1 MIVVKISSG
10 YQEELNSI
18 KTTIHILYFSRE
30 RVRES
35 ERAYLS
41 MSQIFASRLK
51 KNVHKAQLPE
61 IEMCHI
67 SE

>member
-1 MIVVKISSG
+1 
-10 YQEELNSI
+10 
-18 KTTIHILYFSRE
+18 
-30 RVRES
+30 
-35 ERAYLS
+35 